1 MGSKA
6 VEKFRSRH
14 PSHHLLLSSLSM
26 RLAVERRVDKK
37 KTLARLKSVN
47 SRTVAEEDMMENRSQ
62 MGKPYDRL
70 KRLMSEKAGGKVKK
84 ERGHKTV
91 RWSQQLIKVNTH
103 QRLLKW
109 NETHKLFAGPP
120 AEPLTSH
127 RRGAS
132 GNLSHFKLQP

>member
-26 RLAVERRVDKK
+26 RLAVDRKVGKK
-37 KTLARLKSVN
+37 KTLACLKSVN
-47 SRTVAEEDMMENRSQ
+47 SRTAAEEDMMENGCQ
-62 MGKPYDRL
+62 KGRL
-70 KRLMSEKAGGKVKK
+70 KRLMSEHTGEKVKRK
-84 ERGHKTV
+84 RGQKTV